1 MLSLV
6 LLMKEV
12 TIKLKVGDEILVGRF
27 RNVNAI
33 IKDISLDDHGQ
44 PVVHTSKG
52 KKKALGFRISKGVK
66 GK

>member
-66 GK
+66 TK